1 MNNKLHAYCPTC
13 NMQVELKE
21 SGSYRK
27 RRPADDSVVEP
38 YDPTDI
44 PWIAEEY
51 VLCSCPKCE
60 SPFLFKREWYEIP
73 AKYETVTSK
82 PELLYPT
89 SSRLP
94 ISSLAQSIAKPYQN
108 AVRSYEVGL
117 YEPCVIMCR
126 KCLEALCL
134 EHGIKKG
141 SLKSKL
147 ATLQQRGVIDAK
159 LHAWTDGLR
168 VVGND
173 AAHEFNVDITH
184 QDARDALDFVEAAI
198 SYIFLLGKKFNEFQ
212 KRRAGVED
220 QTTQQPLERDK

>member
-1 MNNKLHAYCPTC
+1 MNHTLHAYCLTC
-13 NMQVELKE
+13 NVQVELKE
-21 SGSYRK
+21 SGTYSK
-27 RRPADDSVVEP
+27 RRPADGSVVEP

-51 VLCSCPKCE
+51 VLCSCPKCQ

-73 AKYETVTSK
+73 AVFETVTSE

-94 ISSLAQSIAKPYQN
+94 ISSLAQTIAKPYHN

-134 EHGIKKG
+134 EQGIKKG
-141 SLKSKL
+141 RLQNKL
-147 ATLQQRGVIDAK
+147 ATLQERGLIDAK
-159 LHAWTDGLR
+159 LRAWTDGLR
-168 VVGND
+168 LVGND
-173 AAHEFNVDITH
+173 AAHEFNVDINQ

-198 SYIFLLGKKFNEFQ
+198 SYIFLLGKKFDEFQ
-212 KRRAGVED
+212 KRRVDHE
-220 QTTQQPLERDK
+220 Q